1 MIMIVVVR
9 ITVMMLR
16 LTISDGNEHKSVNN
30 DADDNSENDDLD
42 KGVMLPFLFL
52 PVFREMSN
60 YPSFT

>member
-1 MIMIVVVR
+1 MMVVVVR
-9 ITVMMLR
+9 IKVMMLR
-16 LTISDGNEHKSVNN
+16 LTISNGDEHPSANN
-30 DADDNSENDDLD
+30 DADDSSKNDDFD